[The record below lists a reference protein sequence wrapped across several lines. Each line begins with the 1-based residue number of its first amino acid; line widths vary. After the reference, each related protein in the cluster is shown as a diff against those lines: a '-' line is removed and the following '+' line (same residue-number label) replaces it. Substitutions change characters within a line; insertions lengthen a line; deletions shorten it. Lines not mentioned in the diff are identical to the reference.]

1 MNNESSSYSAPRID
15 DRRLPDGR
23 TRPLTAKEQLT
34 LLRRAHLRDEV
45 PPEGVNTG
53 TGVRG

>member
-1 MNNESSSYSAPRID
+1 MNNESSGFSAPGKT

-34 LLRRAHLRDEV
+34 LLRRAHLRDEA
-45 PPEGVNTG
+45 PPDGVAIG
-53 TGVRG
+53 THIRP